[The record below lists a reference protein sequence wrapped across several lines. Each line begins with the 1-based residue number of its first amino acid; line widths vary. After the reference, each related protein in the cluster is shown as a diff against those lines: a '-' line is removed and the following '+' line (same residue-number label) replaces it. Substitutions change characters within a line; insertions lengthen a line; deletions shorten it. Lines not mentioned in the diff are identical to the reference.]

1 MKLVTVMEI
10 AGAMRMPN
18 STLRHWLKRHNVEPA
33 KLEGRKQYWH
43 RADLERVIKLHWPAY
58 SPMQTALTLQDN
70 DDDEIKHDRVHRELG
85 RARAAHVHR
94 VGAGSV
100 QSTAEQLRRK
110 AESARLRAEE
120 YAKQMAHFKALMHAE
135 QALEHKLNRASSAL
149 LALQEAE

>member
-10 AGAMRMPN
+10 ASAMRMPN

-33 KLEGRKQYWH
+33 KLVGRKQYWH

-70 DDDEIKHDRVHRELG
+70 NDEEIKHDRVHVG
-85 RARAAHVHR
+85 RARAANVHM
-94 VGAGSV
+94 
-100 QSTAEQLRRK
+100 QSIAEQLRRK

-120 YAKQMAHFKALMHAE
+120 YAKQLAHFKALMHAE

-149 LALQEAE
+149 LALQETE